1 MSAPSLPQGGA
12 GAWLVNLHPR
22 PYAGMRLYCFPYSG
36 AGASAYMGWA
46 RRMASFVDLHA
57 INLPGREHR
66 ASEPPLIDQALLVD
80 QLAEAII
87 AQNDARP
94 FAFFGHSMGALLAFE
109 TARRLRKL
117 QRPGPCLLAV
127 SSVAA
132 PQLEFMAQ
140 QTSQLLAKDPAR
152 LLRNFCA
159 VQPEVLADPDVAS
172 AALPPLL
179 ADILLLL
186 RHRYVPEAPLDV
198 ALSICGSDRDP
209 LVPLD
214 RLSAWSAQTTREPTL
229 HLYPGGHFY
238 WNECLPEL
246 IAELNADLAEA
257 YQAFPASAVGT

>member
-1 MSAPSLPQGGA
+1 MS
-12 GAWLVNLHPR
+12 AWLVNLHPR

-36 AGASAYMGWA
+36 AGASAYMGWS
-46 RRMASFVDLHA
+46 RRMASFVELHA

-66 ASEPPLIDQALLVD
+66 ASEPPLIDQELLVT
-80 QLAEAII
+80 QLAEALS
-87 AQNDARP
+87 AQDDGRP

-117 QRPGPCLLAV
+117 QRPLPCLLAV

-152 LLRNFCA
+152 LLRHFCA

-186 RHRYVPEAPLDV
+186 RHRYVPEPPLDI
-198 ALSICGSDRDP
+198 ALSICGADRDP
-209 LVPLD
+209 LVTLE
-214 RLSAWSAQTTREPTL
+214 RLSAWRDQTTREPTL

-238 WNECLPEL
+238 WNEHLAGL
-246 IAELNADLAEA
+246 IDELNTDLAEA
-257 YQAFPASAVGT
+257 YQAAPAMAVGS